1 MTAEIELPERPT
13 PSADGAAPE
22 PFAAE
27 TVVEPVAPEPE
38 AGPMDAT
45 DVLLVLLLVVGL
57 ALAFTFFRMRALIE
71 SVTHLRRELADTLIE
86 RNRLAAEFRRAQE
99 AAEDAFRREATDL
112 QKTNTRLDRDRAALE
127 GANEKLRTL
136 VWADPL
142 TGLSNRQ
149 HFEQRLDDELRRG
162 LRDDRPVSVLVFGM
176 DAFQKYNHDVGHDR
190 GDEALSEVAEML
202 RQAFRRAGDLASRI
216 RGDTFAVVLPG
227 IDQST
232 ALRFADRM
240 RRGVWKLAIPH
251 TTSPVAERLTVSGG
265 VATAAPD
272 RLRRAYE
279 ILERAERAMEAAK
292 RDGGDRIATHA
303 VESTAA
309 EATA

>member
-1 MTAEIELPERPT
+1 MTAEIELPERPA
-13 PSADGAAPE
+13 PPADGSAAE

-27 TVVEPVAPEPE
+27 TVAQPVSPEPPAE
-38 AGPMDAT
+38 PLDAT
-45 DVLLVLLLVVGL
+45 DVLLVLLLLVGL
-57 ALAFTFFRMRALIE
+57 ALAFTFFRMRALGE

-86 RNRLAAEFRRAQE
+86 RNRLASEFKRAQD
-99 AAEDAFRREATDL
+99 ATEDAFRQEASTL
-112 QKTNTRLDRDRAALE
+112 QQQNQRLDRDRTALA
-127 GANEKLRTL
+127 GVNEKLRTL

-149 HFEQRLDDELRRG
+149 HFEQRLEDELRRG
-162 LRDDRPVSVLVFGM
+162 LRDNRPVSVLAFGM
-176 DAFQKYNHDVGHDR
+176 DAFKQFNHDVGHDR
-190 GDEALSEVAEML
+190 GDEALGEVADLL

-216 RGDTFAVVLPG
+216 RGDTYAVVLPG

-265 VATAAPD
+265 VATAPPN

-279 ILERAERAMEAAK
+279 VLEQAEKAMESAK
-292 RDGGDRIATHA
+292 RDGGDRIATLA
-303 VESTAA
+303 PEAAAA
-309 EATA
+309 EATG